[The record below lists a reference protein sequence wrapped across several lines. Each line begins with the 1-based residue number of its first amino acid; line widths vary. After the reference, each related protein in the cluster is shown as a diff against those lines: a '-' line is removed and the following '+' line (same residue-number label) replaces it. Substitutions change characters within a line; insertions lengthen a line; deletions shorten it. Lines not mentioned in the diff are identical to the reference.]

1 MIITINMC
9 KTSIDPLIR
18 TNVIDKHA
26 WQHLI
31 HLNGIALNLFAVYK
45 LILIL
50 NTRAIVSQYD
60 NLILKQTHFHIK
72 MKLWRVKRWPPF
84 YTVFYCDVNKSI
96 CTCEYLAQK
105 REHIML
111 FLHSFVIPR
120 DVLNKLYANLW
131 IYSFLTLACRLILK

>member
-72 MKLWRVKRWPPF
+72 MKL
-84 YTVFYCDVNKSI
+84 
-96 CTCEYLAQK
+96 
-105 REHIML
+105 
-111 FLHSFVIPR
+111 
-120 DVLNKLYANLW
+120 
-131 IYSFLTLACRLILK
+131 